1 MVRRPHS
8 PTPVPESPFQAGR
21 RLTAS
26 ELVDREAE
34 VREVRNA
41 LRGAGKLWVIGPR
54 RYGKTSLVH
63 AAREAAEAD
72 GVVVLWVDAEA
83 FTTVEML
90 AAELLAQATKRLEP
104 RIQRAQTVVS
114 SFFGRL
120 RPTVGYNPGDG
131 SFAVSL
137 GVDAAAAGGGV
148 PLVTDV
154 LNGIE
159 QWAAQTKRR
168 VAIVID
174 EVQELLEKAGRTGEG
189 QFRAAV
195 QQHERVG
202 YVFAGSKARYLARVT
217 SEPGAPFFNLGS
229 KLYVGPI
236 PDADFLAFLASAFA
250 HGGFALEPDALEAI
264 LDLAQRVPYNVQL
277 LADAC
282 WTELSVRP
290 PPTDAPWSATEVRAT
305 AEAMVRKL
313 DPYYSP
319 QWLQLSGPQRT
330 ALLAMVRE
338 VDVGLTSGAVLQRYR
353 LTASAMQKA
362 LGGLLGKGVLFEEQA
377 AGATEL
383 RLQDPFFGIWVRL
396 YAAAP
401 SLRP

>member
-1 MVRRPHS
+1 MRPHHS
-8 PTPVPESPFQAGR
+8 DPALPLPESPFQAGR
-21 RLTAS
+21 RLKAS
-26 ELVDREAE
+26 ELVDRQSE
-34 VREVRNA
+34 VRDVHNA
-41 LRGAGKLWVIGPR
+41 LLRAGKLWVIGPR
-54 RYGKTSLVH
+54 RYGKTSLIH

-72 GVVVLWVDAEA
+72 GVVVLWFDAEA
-83 FTTVEML
+83 FATIEML
-90 AAELLAQATKRLEP
+90 AAEMLAQATKRLEP
-104 RIQRAQTVVS
+104 RIQRAQTAVS

-120 RPTVGYNPGDG
+120 RPTVTYNPGDG
-131 SFAVSL
+131 SFSVSL
-137 GVDAAAAGGGV
+137 GVDAAAAGGAV

-159 QWAAQTKRR
+159 QWATKSKRR

-174 EVQELLEKAGRTGEG
+174 EVQELLERAGRTGEG

-202 YVFAGSKARYLARVT
+202 YVFAGSRERYLARIT

-236 PDADFLAFLASAFA
+236 PDADFLAFLASSFA
-250 HGGFALEPDALEAI
+250 RGGFALAPDALAEI
-264 LDLAQRVPYNVQL
+264 LHLAERVPYNVQL

-290 PPTDAPWSATEVRAT
+290 PASNAPWGASEVRAA

-330 ALLAMVRE
+330 ALLAVVYE
-338 VDVGLTSGAVLQRYR
+338 GEAGLTSGAVLGRYH

-377 AGATEL
+377 AGASRL

-396 YAAAP
+396 YAASP
-401 SLRP
+401 Y

>member
-1 MVRRPHS
+1 MTPRPHP
-8 PTPVPESPFQAGR
+8 PTPPPESPFQAGR
-21 RLTAS
+21 RLNAS

-34 VREVRNA
+34 VRQVYDAMR
-41 LRGAGKLWVIGPR
+41 RAGKLWVIGPR

-63 AAREAAEAD
+63 AAREAAEAG
-72 GVVVLWVDAEA
+72 GVAVLWVDAEA
-83 FTTVEML
+83 FANVEML
-90 AAELLAQATKRLEP
+90 AAGLLAQATRRLEP
-104 RIQRAQTVVS
+104 RIQRAQTAVS

-120 RPTVGYNPGDG
+120 RPTVAYNPGDG
-131 SFAVSL
+131 SFSVSL
-137 GVDAAAAGGGV
+137 GVDAAAAGGAV

-154 LNGIE
+154 LDGIE
-159 QWAAQTKRR
+159 KWAARSKRR
-168 VAIVID
+168 VAVVID

-202 YVFAGSKARYLARVT
+202 YIFAGSRARYLARVT

-229 KLYVGPI
+229 KLHVGSI
-236 PDADFLAFLASAFA
+236 PDADFLAFLGSAFA
-250 HGGFALEPDALEAI
+250 RGGFALAPEAIAEI
-264 LDLAQRVPYNVQL
+264 LDLAERVPYNVQL

-282 WTELSVRP
+282 WTELSLRP
-290 PPTDAPWSATEVRAT
+290 PASGAPWNATEVRAT

-330 ALLAMVRE
+330 ALLAVVHE
-338 VDVGLTSGAVLQRYR
+338 GESGLTSGSVLRRYR

-362 LGGLLGKGVLFEEQA
+362 LGGLLGKGVVFEEQA
-377 AGATEL
+377 AGATRL

-401 SLRP
+401 SVRL

>member
-1 MVRRPHS
+1 MTRRPHS
-8 PTPVPESPFQAGR
+8 PTPYPESPFQAGR
-21 RLTAS
+21 RLNAS

-34 VREVRNA
+34 VRQVHDAMR
-41 LRGAGKLWVIGPR
+41 RAGKLWVIGPR

-83 FTTVEML
+83 FANVEML
-90 AAELLAQATKRLEP
+90 AAGLLAQATKRLEP
-104 RIQRAQTVVS
+104 RIQRAQTAVS
-114 SFFGRL
+114 SFFSRL
-120 RPTVGYNPGDG
+120 RPTVAYSPGDG
-131 SFAVSL
+131 SFSVNL
-137 GVDAAAAGGGV
+137 GVDAAAAGGAV

-154 LNGIE
+154 LDGIE
-159 QWAAQTKRR
+159 KWAVKAKRR

-174 EVQELLEKAGRTGEG
+174 EVQELLEKTGRTGEG

-195 QQHERVG
+195 QLHERVG
-202 YVFAGSKARYLARVT
+202 YIFAGSRARYLASVT

-250 HGGFALEPDALEAI
+250 GGGFALAPEATAEILE
-264 LDLAQRVPYNVQL
+264 LAERVPYNVQL

-290 PPTDAPWSATEVRAT
+290 PARGAPWSATEVLAT

-319 QWLQLSGPQRT
+319 QWLRLSSPQRT
-330 ALLAMVRE
+330 ALLAVVHE
-338 VDVGLTSGAVLQRYR
+338 GGSGLTGGPVLRRYR

-362 LGGLLGKGVLFEEQA
+362 LGALLGKGVVFEEQA
-377 AGATEL
+377 AGARRL

-396 YAAAP
+396 YAAGP
-401 SLRP
+401 SATS